1 MDGNE
6 TPGVELAAATDDE
19 SLPERLTPVEHGWC
33 IRRAFGSST
42 WRLAPA
48 RAQPLVR
55 ILSWV
60 PALGVFG
67 VLTSL
72 CVIVAARGHLILPW
86 YLMAAKGGTLK
97 IGLVG
102 AAGAGLGRLW
112 GRAAA
117 WFLRRTA
124 VVYGRIAGMGPPLHG
139 QLVRIVGTVRSD
151 ASFRSAVSGL
161 PAVFVHYEVIPDP
174 GRHRSAH
181 RRRNDV
187 RGIDFLVDTGVGE
200 PVRIHAQDA
209 FITDAPDGKTRK
221 PADLRLVGGAP
232 NALYREARLGPR
244 DEIEAIGVLSY
255 EVDPDGERDH
265 PRDLPRRLTLRG
277 TRRFPLLLRKVS

>member
-6 TPGVELAAATDDE
+6 TPGVELAVGGEVT
-19 SLPERLTPVEHGWC
+19 LPERLPPVEHGWR
-33 IRRAFGSST
+33 IRQAFGSAT
-42 WRLAPA
+42 WRLAPP

-55 ILSWV
+55 LLSWV
-60 PALGVFG
+60 PAVGVFG
-67 VLTSL
+67 AFTSA
-72 CVIVAARGHLILPW
+72 CVVVAARGHLLLPW

-112 GRAAA
+112 GRTAA

-124 VVYGRIAGMGPPLHG
+124 VVYGRIAGIGPPLHG
-139 QLVRIVGTVRSD
+139 QLVRIVGTVRPE
-151 ASFRSAVSGL
+151 ASFRSAVSGQ
-161 PAVFVHYEVIPDP
+161 PAVFVHYEVVP
-174 GRHRSAH
+174 GATRDRSPY

-187 RGIDFLVDTGVGE
+187 RGIDFLVETGLGE

-209 FITDAPDGKTRK
+209 FIIDPPRGNVREPAEIGVIGDAGR
-221 PADLRLVGGAP
+221 AV
-232 NALYREARLGPR
+232 YREARIGPR

-255 EVDPDGERDH
+255 EVDPDGERAH

-277 TRRFPLLLRKVS
+277 TRRFPLLLRKLG